1 MTMTPQQFPLLRSVS
16 RSQDR
21 FDSAIAS
28 IATGIEAGAIR
39 NVTLKEA
46 KETLSR
52 AVSGAWERYVSDPH
66 FFSGRYLGQPPETQ
80 ALSNSILIMGLHDII
95 ATSKKL
101 AKTSAAG
108 EAVDAMRSIATEALP
123 LALAVASLKSKV
135 VKGRAPSSA
144 AALPLNPNKV
154 VKTCP
159 CCFRAIAVVS
169 GTMAHHGYQ
178 RPGQGW
184 QTASCPGIRFKPLE
198 VSNEGLVW
206 MVEQHKS
213 ALDNLKKSHA
223 DRDSIDSLQIKRERQ
238 IVKISR
244 DDTFWH
250 TAFRRYVAELES
262 EIRQT
267 ESSLRLLSKQL
278 EGWKPE
284 P

>member
-1 MTMTPQQFPLLRSVS
+1 
-16 RSQDR
+16 
-21 FDSAIAS
+21 
-28 IATGIEAGAIR
+28 
-39 NVTLKEA
+39 
-46 KETLSR
+46 
-52 AVSGAWERYVSDPH
+52 
-66 FFSGRYLGQPPETQ
+66 
-80 ALSNSILIMGLHDII
+80 MGLHDII

-101 AKTSAAG
+101 AKTRAAG

-169 GTMAHHGYQ
+169 GKMVHHGYQ

-250 TAFRRYVAELES
+250 TAFSRHVAELES
-262 EIRQT
+262 QIRQT